1 MTPSLVTI
9 ESFKVAGP
17 NVRTDLA
24 TELNPDTERLKPMWT
39 RFLEGNVMASIPN
52 QVDGST
58 VYGVYSD
65 YQSDQ
70 NGPYTATAGL
80 RVSTDVGNVPD
91 LHTVVV
97 NGGDYLVFEAEGP
110 IPDVVGKVWREIW
123 AYFENGADYRRRY
136 STDFER
142 YANADSVAVYISVER

>member
-24 TELNPDTERLKPMWT
+24 TELDPATERLKPMWT
-39 RFLEGNVMASIPN
+39 RFLDGNVMATIPD

-58 VYGVYSD
+58 IYGVYSE

-80 RVSTDVGNVPD
+80 QVSTDVSNVPD

-97 NGGDYLVFEAEGP
+97 HGGDYLVFEAEGP

-123 AYFENGADYRRRY
+123 SWFEKNTDYRRRY

-142 YANADSVAVYISVER
+142 YASADSVAVFISVDR